1 MTRNKTWR
9 EMRAERDEL
18 RAEIARWRRDSLI
31 LSFALVI
38 VLGLTLVSV
47 LRHA

>member
-9 EMRAERDEL
+9 EMRVERDQL
-18 RAEIARWRRDSLI
+18 RAELRRWQRDSLI